1 MTNKFTLRLGGF
13 ARDVPQPEQRNGSCK
28 RISINRNH
36 HRKLVF
42 LVSERS
48 SMLSKAKGSWSI
60 QEARHLLNR
69 AGFGGSPDEVKRF
82 HQMGRE
88 GAVQFLLEPT
98 EKIENFPVPAWA
110 DPEVVRKSLAEM
122 FEKRA
127 ELRKQK
133 ATLSAEAFEKA
144 QREVNREQQIESRKQ
159 GVESQGWWI
168 ERMLKTQAP
177 LREKMTLFWHDH
189 FATSIQKVRGPFMM
203 IHQNELFREFALGDF
218 KELTQRIVRD
228 PAMMV
233 YLDVERSSK
242 QQPNEN
248 FAREVMELF
257 TLGEGNYTEED
268 IRNAARAFTGYQMN
282 RLTGEVSQS
291 IRAWDDGEKTLF
303 GTTGKFNGSDVVKL
317 IFRKPECADF
327 MAKKLWEFFS
337 YESPDAALVK
347 ELGSVMRNAN
357 YEIKPLLKEI
367 FLSEEFYSA
376 ASMGNQIKCP
386 IQYLVQM
393 LKELE
398 IQEPPMGWLVN
409 AQVQLGQILFMP
421 PNVAGWDWGK
431 AWINTNTL
439 LSRYNVAGNL
449 IEGKIGASGG
459 ERGMMMERMQE
470 RREQR
475 GANEKYKP
483 VFAKIAPEA
492 SRNETGELVD
502 FLIARFFSV
511 PVPAKAR
518 ESFVEY
524 ANAKKGISFT
534 DKELGELCHLM
545 MSTPYYQLS

>member
-1 MTNKFTLRLGGF
+1 M
-13 ARDVPQPEQRNGSCK
+13 
-28 RISINRNH
+28 I
-36 HRKLVF
+36 
-42 LVSERS
+42 
-48 SMLSKAKGSWSI
+48 SKAEGSWSI

-69 AGFGGSPDEVKRF
+69 AGFGGSPDEVKKF
-82 HQMGRE
+82 HQLGRE
-88 GAVQFLLEPT
+88 AAVEFLLEPT
-98 EKIENFPVPAWA
+98 EKTEAFPVPEWA
-110 DPEVVRKSLAEM
+110 DPETVRKSLTEF
-122 FEKRA
+122 FEKRR
-127 ELRKQK
+127 ELQEKRK
-133 ATLSAEAFEKA
+133 TLSPEAFEKE
-144 QREVNREQQIESRKQ
+144 QREVNREQQMESRKQ
-159 GVESQGWWI
+159 GVESQSWWI

-189 FATSIQKVRGPFMM
+189 FATSIQKVRGPFML
-203 IHQNELFREFALGDF
+203 IHQNELFREFAFGDF
-218 KELTQRIVRD
+218 KELTNRIVRD

-233 YLDVERSSK
+233 YLDVQRSNK

-268 IRNAARAFTGYQMN
+268 IKNAARAFTGYRMD
-282 RLTGEVSQS
+282 RISGEVSQS
-291 IRAWDDGEKTLF
+291 IRGWDEGEKTMF
-303 GTTGKFNGSDVVKL
+303 GTTGKFNGKDVVTL

-327 MAKKLWEFFS
+327 MAKKLWEFFG
-337 YESPDAALVK
+337 YEEPDAAFVK
-347 ELGSVMRNAN
+347 ELGGVLRNSK

-367 FLSEEFYSA
+367 FLSEEFYGA
-376 ASMGNQIKCP
+376 KSMGNQIKCP

-409 AQVQLGQILFMP
+409 GQVQLGQVLFMP

-449 IEGKIGASGG
+449 IEGKVGLKGQ
-459 ERGMMMERMQE
+459 ERGMMMERME
-470 RREQR
+470 KRREER
-475 GANEKYKP
+475 GENTGSKP
-483 VFAKIAPEA
+483 DYAKIAPEP
-492 SRNETGELVD
+492 SRNETGALVD
-502 FLIARFFSV
+502 SLIARFFSV
-511 PVPAKAR
+511 PIPAKAR
-518 ESFVEY
+518 DSFVEY